1 MKTLPKAG
9 EGIFKGMKN
18 FTTKA
23 LLSFQILGSSLL
35 RDDRWTGKHH
45 TGVNKKPT
53 MHIPHSADKNAAA
66 TPLSERL
73 LD

>member
-1 MKTLPKAG
+1 MKTLTKTG
-9 EGIFKGMKN
+9 ERIFKGMKN
-18 FTTKA
+18 FTTKT
-23 LLSFQILGSSLL
+23 LILGSCFT

-45 TGVNKKPT
+45 TGVYKKLT
-53 MHIPHSADKNAAA
+53 MQIPHSADKNVAA